1 MRTENIIIEQLNDLY
16 KKRGYVSEE
25 EIYELCDEYSLSFI
39 MTDHVVNKL
48 IDMGVLIS
56 DAPAASDNNEY
67 YDYSQT
73 DYEKVYQFFEELY
86 PDMHPTLEYIRS
98 VPPIQKG
105 EIRILIQ
112 QIRSGNEY
120 AKTKLTEKCL
130 RTALRITMSYE
141 GKTSVPLEDIFMA
154 SIDGII
160 EAINS
165 FDLYSNSYF
174 TSYLS
179 LWIKQKID
187 RYISDYENIIRIPY
201 HMYEQTKQVKD
212 IYNECTLDSE
222 KLIVDEISD
231 KMNISHEKTYS
242 LLEII
247 KMNDI
252 LSLDEFSE
260 NEGLL
265 LYAKDDFEQIEYRLM
280 SERFDKMLNKLS
292 HRELTVIK
300 LRYGFIDGKTYT
312 LEEIGKQLGVTRERI
327 RQMEKKA
334 LKKLKHSVTH
344 YFRDIKLYYNL

>member
-56 DAPAASDNNEY
+56 DAPAASDDNEY

-73 DYEKVYQFFEELY
+73 DYEKVYQFFEELC

-327 RQMEKKA
+327 RQIEKKA

>member
-56 DAPAASDNNEY
+56 DAPAASDDNEY
-67 YDYSQT
+67 YDYSQI

-327 RQMEKKA
+327 RQIEKKA

>member
-1 MRTENIIIEQLNDLY
+1 
-16 KKRGYVSEE
+16 
-25 EIYELCDEYSLSFI
+25 
-39 MTDHVVNKL
+39 
-48 IDMGVLIS
+48 
-56 DAPAASDNNEY
+56 
-67 YDYSQT
+67 
-73 DYEKVYQFFEELY
+73 
-86 PDMHPTLEYIRS
+86 
-98 VPPIQKG
+98 
-105 EIRILIQ
+105 
-112 QIRSGNEY
+112 
-120 AKTKLTEKCL
+120 
-130 RTALRITMSYE
+130 
-141 GKTSVPLEDIFMA
+141 MA